1 MLYNLAIRFS
11 YEERLSMNIFEN
23 IISSE
28 DELRTLLG
36 YPSELVQNKVI
47 YHLDEHCLEFISKSP
62 FLLMA
67 TSDNNGMCDVTPRGD
82 SPGFVMVL
90 NETHIVIPERPG
102 NRKMDSLRNIL
113 SNPKVGLIFIIPGLE
128 ETLRI
133 NGHAYIIRDEGL
145 LKQMEANGKMPI
157 VSIGVSV
164 EECFVHCAKAFKRS
178 NLWNPDTWM
187 QKDVLP
193 NIAKM
198 IADHTKLPGMDAE
211 KIAKALQDSYTN
223 RLY

>member
-1 MLYNLAIRFS
+1 
-11 YEERLSMNIFEN
+11 MNIFKN
-23 IISSE
+23 MISSE
-28 DELRTLLG
+28 DELRALLG

-47 YHLDEHCLEFISKSP
+47 DHLDKHGLEFISKSP

-67 TSDNNGMCDVTPRGD
+67 TSDKNGRCDVSPRGD
-82 SPGFVMVL
+82 APGFVRVL

-102 NRKMDSLRNIL
+102 NRRMDSMRNIL

-133 NGHAYIIRDEGL
+133 NGHACIIRDEEL
-145 LKQMEANGKMPI
+145 LKQMEANGKMPV
-157 VSIGVSV
+157 VSIGVSI

-187 QKDVLP
+187 HKDGLP

-198 IADHTKLPGMDAE
+198 IADHAKLPGMDAE
-211 KIAKALQDSYTN
+211 KIAEALQDSYTN